1 MDPLTF
7 SLAHPWG
14 WHLCHGGLLK
24 TLLNIDMHHVKQR
37 LTEHKKVSHCVC
49 VYKEECSQ
57 SLIRW
62 FSSSSSSQQQV
73 NFLISDFT
81 ARPPTWTKHH
91 DPGPADSLSLLKST
105 VLSST
110 DSILS
115 HLQQKVFKCTNWP
128 RLLTWSS
135 SCAKK
140 KKEAV
145 EKKWIICIL
154 HFITLKEGFQNYAS
168 RHPDPVKWEQVHQ
181 VISLITATCTHFLPY
196 YF

>member
-1 MDPLTF
+1 MFIILRENVTSVFSHVVWLIHHLQAETLTF
-7 SLAHPWG
+7 YPLMVPIGWICGPSDFFSCTSVRLTFVSWG
-14 WHLCHGGLLK
+14 IVK
-24 TLLNIDMHHVKQR
+24 TLLSIDMHHVKQR

-62 FSSSSSSQQQV
+62 FSSSSSSQQV

-140 KKEAV
+140 KRKRKLWKRNE
-145 EKKWIICIL
+145 
-154 HFITLKEGFQNYAS
+154 
-168 RHPDPVKWEQVHQ
+168 
-181 VISLITATCTHFLPY
+181 
-196 YF
+196 